1 MKYLDNFSG
10 RTLPVLISL
19 VFVFLLTTCKT
30 EESREYGWFDFVV
43 ADLDSMDNPVN
54 MSFLNEGLAGESG
67 HVTISNGH
75 FVDGNGNR
83 IRFFGDNL
91 TFSDCFPEKEV
102 ATQLA
107 AALKKRGMNVI
118 RFHHMDMQSAPR
130 GIWNEARDGFDPG
143 QVDKLDWLVYQ
154 LKKNGIYTNLN
165 THVSYTYE
173 GADYEEA
180 RAFNF
185 GKGIDNFYRP
195 YIDFQKNYAKMLLTH
210 ENVYTGN
217 TYAEEPAV
225 AFVEVNNENSIISR
239 WQALANLKPEHRS
252 ALLQQ
257 WKAWLKGNPEHSRA
271 AGKDLV
277 WIIENFEEVGDA
289 QKGMLWAF
297 LVDAELEYAREM
309 IDYFKDD
316 LGVQALIS
324 ESQASYSGVAGVYR
338 EAEYSDFIDMHAYW
352 EHPRW
357 SGRPWSSSD
366 WTIRNSSM
374 VTDKEAGTLS
384 RFGQHGVAGFPL
396 TISEYDHPAPSFF
409 SAEMY
414 PMLNAVAAFQDWD
427 GIYHFDFGGNYNQ
440 GKINSYFSTAGHP
453 LKQIFIPVGAIL
465 FRMETIQP
473 AQKTV
478 ALGIPPESVVDLM
491 VKYGYRMDD
500 IWEAAGAPSGL
511 VLLHKMH
518 VDMKAGE
525 FKLSEEVSQ
534 PEGAWTSDTGELTWD
549 NTDSTQAVFTINAP
563 AAKGAVGYIGG
574 KEIDLDKVT
583 IAMDTIPG
591 NWGTITL
598 TALDGK
604 PVEESSR
611 ILLVAAGR
619 VENTGMGWNEQ
630 YTSVNDQWG
639 TAPTRAEGIP
649 ARIILRDMDR
659 FTVHTLDSTGSPEAE
674 LEVNRR
680 GGEQTIGI
688 GAQYKTLWYLLTR
701 E

>member
-1 MKYLDNFSG
+1 MKYLVTISA
-10 RTLPVLISL
+10 RISL
-19 VFVFLLTTCKT
+19 VLMSLVFILSLIACQT
-30 EESREYGWFDFVV
+30 EVSREYGWFEFAV
-43 ADLDSMDNPVN
+43 ADLDSTDNPVN
-54 MSFLNEGLAGESG
+54 ISFLNEEVAGGSG

-91 TFSDCFPEKEV
+91 TFDDCFPEREV

-118 RFHHMDMQSAPR
+118 RFHHMDMQSSPR
-130 GIWNEARDGFDPG
+130 GIWNEAKDGFDPG
-143 QVDKLDWLVYQ
+143 QVDKLDWLIYQ
-154 LKKNGIYTNLN
+154 LKQNGIYTNLN

-173 GADYEEA
+173 GADYEEV
-180 RAFNF
+180 RGFNF

-195 YIDFQKNYAKMLLTH
+195 YIEFQKNYAKMLLTH
-210 ENVYTGN
+210 KNAYTGT

-239 WQALANLKPEHRS
+239 WQALANLKPEHRT

-257 WKAWLKGNPEHSRA
+257 WRNWLKNNPEHSGA
-271 AGKDLV
+271 AGRDPIRV
-277 WIIENFEEVGDA
+277 IENFDEAGDA
-289 QKGMLWAF
+289 QKEMLWAF
-297 LVDAELEYAREM
+297 LVETELEYAREM
-309 IDYFKDD
+309 IDYFKND

-324 ESQASYSGVAGVYR
+324 ETQASYSGVAGVYR
-338 EAEYSDFIDMHAYW
+338 EAEYSDYIDMHAYW

-357 SGRPWSSSD
+357 TGRPWSSTD
-366 WTIRNSSM
+366 WIIRNSSM
-374 VTDKEAGTLS
+374 VTDKEGGTLS

-414 PMLNAVAAFQDWD
+414 PMLNAVAAFQEWD

-440 GKINSYFSTAGHP
+440 GKISSYFSTAGHP
-453 LKQIFIPVGAIL
+453 LKQVFIPVGAAL

-478 ALGIPPESVVDLM
+478 ELGIPPESVVGLM
-491 VKYGYRMDD
+491 VEHGYRMDD
-500 IWEAAGAPSGL
+500 IWEAAGAPGGL

-518 VDMKAGE
+518 VDMEAGE
-525 FKLSEEVSQ
+525 FGLSEDISQ
-534 PEGAWTSDTGELTWD
+534 PEGDWTSDTGELTWD
-549 NTDSTQAVFTINAP
+549 NTDSTEAVFTINAP

-574 KEIDLDKVT
+574 KEIDLNKVT
-583 IAMDTIPG
+583 IAMDTIPA

-604 PVEESSR
+604 PIEESSKV
-611 ILLVAAGR
+611 LLVAAGR
-619 VENTGMGWNEQ
+619 VENTGMGWNEEH
-630 YTSVNDQWG
+630 TSVSDQWG

-659 FTVHTLDSTGSPEAE
+659 FNVHALDSLGSPKAE
-674 LEVNRR
+674 LKVITR

-688 GAQYKTLWYLLTR
+688 GAQYKTLWYMLSR